1 MRGVQGPC
9 TALDMLASMHFAPLK
24 GLKVDYVAPRFWFKK
39 NAPQKY
45 KQTKKNTEQD
55 LVQNLFFEQSLL
67 KITMC

>member
-1 MRGVQGPC
+1 
-9 TALDMLASMHFAPLK
+9 MLRPDF
-24 GLKVDYVAPRFWFKK
+24 GKK

-67 KITMC
+67 KIKNNKTPGADSFSGEC